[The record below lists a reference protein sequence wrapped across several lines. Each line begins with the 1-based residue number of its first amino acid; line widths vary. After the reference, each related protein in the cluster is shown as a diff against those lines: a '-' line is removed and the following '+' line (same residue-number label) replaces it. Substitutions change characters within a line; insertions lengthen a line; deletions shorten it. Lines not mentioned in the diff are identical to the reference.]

1 MTFCGEVECRC
12 QQFAARAADD
22 SCLLFRSSWPT
33 SRVMCRQILKAL
45 RTKVVI
51 PVSDAVSRAELLQA
65 ANDEMTQVAQAAN
78 SAFGLFNQEWQVALA

>member
-1 MTFCGEVECRC
+1 
-12 QQFAARAADD
+12 
-22 SCLLFRSSWPT
+22 
-33 SRVMCRQILKAL
+33 MCRQILKAL